1 MQQLKDAPGLW
12 VDDGV
17 DDRSAAEL
25 YRTSRTAAGVAGFAS
40 FTDADAERFKA
51 EGYLVIEDA
60 FPPEMVTAA
69 LDGLLDLIDGQ
80 RPSFTDGQVQNEAG
94 IQFEA
99 KALDLLPTLTREQK
113 QDVVRKLIGFV
124 EHEPRLAAVAKYPP
138 LVDAVGR
145 IMGERPVMFQDQ
157 ALLKPPLIGRE
168 KPWHQDIAF
177 FTLPADAMVVGVWV
191 ALDEALPENGCMH
204 VIPGSHRAG
213 PTPHFQRRDWQ
224 ICDSDVAVDEVV
236 AVPLRPGSLL
246 LFHGLIHHGTPPSRS
261 PLRRRALQIHY
272 KPESIARIEEEERL
286 AVFGSEGKD
295 VTC

>member
-1 MQQLKDAPGLW
+1 MQQAPTLW
-12 VDDGV
+12 LDEGV
-17 DDRSAAEL
+17 DDRAAADL
-25 YRTSRTAAGVAGFAS
+25 YRTHRTADGVAGFGS
-40 FTDADAERFKA
+40 VTDKHVDRFKR
-51 EGYLVIEDA
+51 EGYLVVEDA
-60 FPPEMVTAA
+60 FPPGMVADA

-80 RPSFTDGQVQNEAG
+80 RPAFIDGQQVNASG

-99 KALDLLPTLTREQK
+99 KAADLLPTLTREQK

-124 EHEPRLAAVAKYPP
+124 EHEPRLAAIAEHPP
-138 LVDAVGR
+138 LVDAVAR
-145 IMGERPVMFQDQ
+145 IMGEAPVLFQDQ

-213 PTPHFQRRDWQ
+213 PVPHFQRRDWQ
-224 ICDSDVAVDEVV
+224 ICDGDVAVEEVV

-246 LFHGLIHHGTPPSRS
+246 LFHGLIHHGTPPSQS
-261 PLRRRALQIHY
+261 PRRRRALQIHY
-272 KPESIARIEEEERL
+272 KPESVARIEEEERL

>member
-1 MQQLKDAPGLW
+1 MQQASTLW
-12 VDDGV
+12 LDDGV
-17 DDRSAAEL
+17 DDRSAADL
-25 YRTSRTAAGVAGFAS
+25 YRTTRSAVGVAGFPAV
-40 FTDADAERFKA
+40 TGDDVERFKA

-60 FPPEMVTAA
+60 YPPEMVSAA

-80 RPSFTDGQVQNEAG
+80 RPEFIDGQQVNASG

-99 KALDLLPTLTREQK
+99 KAAELLPTLSRDQK
-113 QDVVRKLIGFV
+113 QDAVRKLISFV
-124 EHEPRLAAVAKYPP
+124 EHEPRLAAIAEYP
-138 LVDAVGR
+138 LLLNTINR
-145 IMGERPVMFQDQ
+145 IMGETPVMFQDQ

-177 FTLPADAMVVGVWV
+177 FTLPADAMIVGVWI

-213 PTPHFQRRDWQ
+213 PVPHFQRRDWQ
-224 ICDSDVAVDEVV
+224 ICDADVAVEEVV
-236 AVPLRPGSLL
+236 AVPLKPGSLL
-246 LFHGLIHHGTPPSRS
+246 LFHGLIHHGTPPSESRR
-261 PLRRRALQIHY
+261 RRRALQIHY

-286 AVFGSEGKD
+286 AVFGSEGKN

>member
-1 MQQLKDAPGLW
+1 MQQVKDAPALW
-12 VDDGV
+12 LDDGIADPAAV
-17 DDRSAAEL
+17 DL
-25 YRTSRTAAGVAGFAS
+25 YRTTRTADGVAGFGS
-40 FTDADAERFKA
+40 VTDDHVARFKS
-51 EGYLVIEDA
+51 EGYLVVEDA
-60 FPPEMVTAA
+60 FSPAMVAA
-69 LDGLLDLIDGQ
+69 AIDGLLDLIDGQ
-80 RPSFTDGQVQNEAG
+80 RPDFLDGQQVNASG

-99 KALDLLPTLTREQK
+99 GAADLLPTLSRDQK

-124 EHEPRLAAVAKYPP
+124 EHEPRLAAVAEHPP
-138 LVDAVGR
+138 LIDVVTR
-145 IMGERPVMFQDQ
+145 IMGERPLMFQDQ

-177 FTLPADAMVVGVWV
+177 FTLPADSMIVGVWV
-191 ALDEALPENGCMH
+191 ALDEATPENGCMH

-213 PTPHFQRRDWQ
+213 PVPHFQRRDWQ
-224 ICDSDVAVDEVV
+224 ICDADVAVDEVV

-261 PLRRRALQIHY
+261 PNRRRALQIHY

-286 AVFGSEGKD
+286 AVFGSEGKN